1 MMRWI
6 LPVVLLLMS
15 PVLAAPGEEASPLI
29 VHEWGTFT
37 SLQDVDGRTI
47 GGVNIDD
54 EKLPAFVHRLGQPR
68 PGEAPLAIDIFSK
81 SLYAGSPSV
90 TMRLETPVIYFYPP
104 SGEPM
109 TLDVTAT
116 FNGGLLSEFYPDGET
131 TLDGK
136 PSRRSP
142 ESINGKTR
150 GSITWKD
157 VRLNTRQAPPAT
169 DAHVWLAPRNVPAA
183 ASIQVGSEAEK
194 YIFYRGVGH
203 FDAPLTV
210 RRSDGNRVSISPA
223 AGFRSDAMWL
233 ADFRADGA
241 AAFRRVDLGEH
252 SAAFADAD
260 YTADNVAKL
269 RAAMKQSLVSA
280 GLFDDE
286 AEAML
291 ETWKLSYFKS
301 AGQRLFFMVP
311 QNWTDDVLPL
321 EFSRPVKVTRVMI
334 GRIEL
339 VTPSQRELTTR
350 LTDPAVK
357 LDEAT
362 KQALMQK
369 LGRFAQPLVSDV
381 QRQRNRSVFELSEAK
396 SSIE

>member
-1 MMRWI
+1 MMRWM
-6 LPVVLLLMS
+6 LPVLLMIG
-15 PVLAAPGEEASPLI
+15 PAVAAPQQDAKPLV

-54 EKLPAFVHRLGQPR
+54 EPLPKFVHRLGA
-68 PGEAPLAIDIFSK
+68 GSGAVFDGGK
-81 SLYAGSPSV
+81 SLYPGSPSV

-104 SGEPM
+104 DDKSV
-109 TLDVTAT
+109 TLDVKAT
-116 FNGGLLSEFYPDGET
+116 FNSGLLSEFYPDGET

-142 ESINGKTR
+142 ESINSKTR
-150 GSITWKD
+150 GSITWKN
-157 VRLNTRQAPPAT
+157 VTLNSPQAPPAT

-183 ASIQVGSEAEK
+183 AGIQVGKEAEK

-203 FDAPLTV
+203 SEAPLTV
-210 RRSDGNRVSISPA
+210 CRLDNDAINISPTP
-223 AGFRSDAMWL
+223 GFRSDAMWL
-233 ADFRADGA
+233 ADFRGDGS
-241 AAFRRVDLGEH
+241 AAFRQVGLGDH
-252 SAAFADAD
+252 SAAFAEAD
-260 YTADNVAKL
+260 YTTENVAKL
-269 RAAMKQSLVSA
+269 RAAMKQSLISA
-280 GLFDDE
+280 GLFPDE

-311 QNWTDDVLPL
+311 QAWTDDVLPL
-321 EFSRPVKVTRVMI
+321 EFSKPVQLTRVMI

-339 VTPSQRELTTR
+339 VTPSQREAIAR
-350 LTDPAVK
+350 LTDTNIK

-362 KQALMQK
+362 KQELMQK
-369 LGRFAQPLVSDV
+369 LGRFASPLVSDV
-381 QRQRNRSVFELSEAK
+381 HRQRNRSVFELSKAK
-396 SSIE
+396 